1 MTNSLHET
9 TTQIPDRAIL
19 VSLLTLEVRKGGIDP
34 AYSMDELVQLALTAG
49 VEVMDT
55 LVQNRDKPD
64 PKWFIGK
71 GKLDELHI
79 AIQDFDVNTIIFD
92 QELSG
97 AQVRNLEDLLDVKII
112 DRTQL
117 ILDIFAQRAKT
128 REGIIQVELAQ
139 LSYLLPRLS
148 GHGKNLSRLGGG
160 IGTRGP
166 GESKLETDRR
176 HIRRRIGELKR
187 QLEEVTRHRKLHR
200 ERRKETGVVQLALVG
215 YTNAGKSTLL
225 KALTS
230 ADVYI
235 ENQLF
240 ATLDPTTRSLEL
252 PSGKEVVVTDTVGF
266 IQNLPH
272 ELVAAFRATLE
283 EVNEADLILHVVDA
297 SSPMR
302 DDQMEVVQRILEQ
315 LGAASTPQ
323 IVLFNKKDMCSA
335 ERLQMLPSGSGY
347 LKVSA
352 FNEGDMLRIREA
364 VQQHLS
370 GGLMTFRIPA
380 LRGDLASML
389 YRVGNVI
396 ERSIEEEVIV
406 YRVIVHQKDYDK
418 YGTEL
423 VPYRTSGGR
432 DGELAPNRTSG
443 ERDGELAPNRTNG
456 ERSGVRSG
464 EMDKETL

>member
-1 MTNSLHET
+1 MTNSLYET
-9 TTQIPDRAIL
+9 NTELPDRAIL
-19 VSLLTLEVRKGGIDP
+19 VSLTTQEVKNGGVDP

-49 VEVMDT
+49 VEVADT

-71 GKLDELHI
+71 GKVDELHE
-79 AIQDFDVNTIIFD
+79 AIQDFNVTTVIFD

-97 AQVRNLEDLLDVKII
+97 AQVRNLEDILDVKII

-139 LSYLLPRLS
+139 LTYLLPRLS

-200 ERRKETGVVQLALVG
+200 ERRKETGVVHLALVG

-225 KALTS
+225 KALTA

-252 PSGKEVVVTDTVGF
+252 PSGKEVIITDTVGF

-272 ELVAAFRATLE
+272 DLVAAFRATLE
-283 EVNEADLILHVVDA
+283 EANEADLILHVVDA
-297 SSPMR
+297 STPMR
-302 DDQMEVVQRILEQ
+302 EDQMEIVQRILEQ
-315 LGAASTPQ
+315 LGAGSTPQ
-323 IVLFNKKDMCSA
+323 LVLFNKKDMCSP
-335 ERLQMLPSGSGY
+335 ERLEMLPSGKGY

-352 FNEGDMLRIREA
+352 FDEGDLLRIREA
-364 VQQHLS
+364 VQQHLY
-370 GGLMTFRIPA
+370 GGTFRFRIPA
-380 LRGDLASML
+380 QRGDLASLL

-396 ERSIEEEVIV
+396 DRSIEEDVIV
-406 YRVIVHQKDYDK
+406 YRVILNQKDYEK
-418 YGTEL
+418 YGSAL
-423 VPYRTSGGR
+423 ASYR
-432 DGELAPNRTSG
+432 
-443 ERDGELAPNRTNG
+443 
-456 ERSGVRSG
+456 
-464 EMDKETL
+464 MDHNA